1 MQFVKTWNTTS
12 EKMKF
17 NIIGNVY
24 CIYLRMALYIND
36 LNQAKK
42 FCKVHHFAD
51 DINLLCLSNLSQKT
65 EQGSQCLLKQSNLLV
80 KCK

>member
-1 MQFVKTWNTTS
+1 
-12 EKMKF
+12 
-17 NIIGNVY
+17 
-24 CIYLRMALYIND
+24 MALYIND

-65 EQGSQCLLKQSNLLV
+65 EQGSQCLLKQSNLFV